1 MEWLPWHCYILAL
14 SIFQAISELPQQQSL
29 QCGAATFNKLSFVP
43 PFRSNLLPIGRLVY
57 VPLDQ
62 IVGGDICRLATTTT
76 TSRPNPTYSSTGYQ
90 QMITICGNCTEC
102 PTGLSSIYLYLKRML
117 KDIEISLIVVIR
129 GVNHRQVSN
138 IDDDKIRFAFLEEET
153 PIALDDCQIVDASDG
168 DALRSFSKTSVLFVS
183 ISFIILMVI
192 SLAWLI
198 FYYVQRFRYAHAKDR
213 LQRRL
218 FNAAKKALTRIPT
231 KPIRVGDK
239 ELDTDCPVC
248 IDPYRAGD
256 IIRSLPC
263 RHIFHKTCVDPWLL
277 EHRTCPMC
285 KSDILKAFGYYV
297 SMGRRTPNNTH
308 RESIH
313 QSPRDEDVLSVDVHS
328 LTGSESVFPH
338 AGYSEVQ
345 HTTNAPTSPQL
356 VQVMHCSNV
365 NAFSI
370 TPLTVLPSGKKM
382 TANSAQEMNAPN
394 RVSWQIRRPSST
406 ASHVVNVAHFRS
418 RSLSQVMPPLEK
430 QESKATLSSNTLGS
444 GLTPFHFSPIPT
456 KSVTS
461 SSHDTSSAML
471 AVSPEPTPS
480 SFPVSPTR
488 PNSCLQ
494 QKLRT
499 NRVNSQDIKPERSYL
514 ASVESL

>member
-1 MEWLPWHCYILAL
+1 MTIALKSNFFDSGRTSHILAG
-14 SIFQAISELPQQQSL
+14 IS
-29 QCGAATFNKLSFVP
+29 V
-43 PFRSNLLPIGRLVY
+43 NLLSVFSGLHSVCIECFLPLV
-57 VPLDQ
+57 
-62 IVGGDICRLATTTT
+62 GDFRF
-76 TSRPNPTYSSTGYQ
+76 
-90 QMITICGNCTEC
+90 
-102 PTGLSSIYLYLKRML
+102 LSVHL
-117 KDIEISLIVVIR
+117 
-129 GVNHRQVSN
+129 
-138 IDDDKIRFAFLEEET
+138 
-153 PIALDDCQIVDASDG
+153 
-168 DALRSFSKTSVLFVS
+168 
-183 ISFIILMVI
+183 ISF
-192 SLAWLI
+192 
-198 FYYVQRFRYAHAKDR
+198 
-213 LQRRL
+213 
-218 FNAAKKALTRIPT
+218 
-231 KPIRVGDK
+231 
-239 ELDTDCPVC
+239 
-248 IDPYRAGD
+248 
-256 IIRSLPC
+256 
-263 RHIFHKTCVDPWLL
+263 
-277 EHRTCPMC
+277 
-285 KSDILKAFGYYV
+285 
-297 SMGRRTPNNTH
+297 
-308 RESIH
+308 
-313 QSPRDEDVLSVDVHS
+313 
-328 LTGSESVFPH
+328 
-338 AGYSEVQ
+338 
-345 HTTNAPTSPQL
+345 
-356 VQVMHCSNV
+356 QVMHCSNV